1 MDLFVQIIF
10 LLSLIII
17 VALIY
22 LQVRQFQ
29 KYDKVARENTKFLE
43 SIEKYIEI
51 FNEQNVNELL
61 SKEKI
66 IENSLANQKVK
77 EIRNEYK
84 NKLLSKKKDLT
95 EEQSMLIDFITLS
108 LSLLIKI
115 PPTLRESIIDDNTDN
130 EFIKKI
136 LKSKLHSI
144 EDLYIPVSL
153 LEIAISKNHDE

>member
-1 MDLFVQIIF
+1 MDLFIQ
-10 LLSLIII
+10 LIII
-17 VALIY
+17 IALIIVIVLIY
-22 LQVRQFQ
+22 MQFRQIK
-29 KYDKVARENTKFLE
+29 KYDKISKQNTRFLE

-61 SKEKI
+61 KKDKMV
-66 IENSLANQKVK
+66 ENSLANKKVK

-84 NKLLSKKKDLT
+84 NKLTSKKKELT
-95 EEQSMLIDFITLS
+95 EEQNMLIDFITLS
-108 LSLLIKI
+108 LSLLIKT
-115 PPTLRESIIDDNTDN
+115 PPTLREGIIDDNTDN

-153 LEIAISKNHDE
+153 LEVAISKYHDE